1 MTPDLEIGLLKPA
14 LIILTAAAVVIPLF
28 HRLRL
33 SPVLGFMVTGMVVGP
48 FGPGR
53 FAGQFPL
60 IGAVTI
66 AGPETIAPI
75 GELGVSMLMFLIGLE
90 LSFER
95 LRLMRRLVFGLGS
108 LQYALSALAIIA
120 AMLVANAPP
129 GAAVVAGLA
138 LAMSSTAVVVQ
149 VLSLEKRLGEPIGRV
164 SLAILLF
171 QDIAA
176 VPVLF
181 AVSVLGAADAI
192 HSHTALAWTVGQA
205 ILVVLG
211 LIAGGRLV
219 LRPLFRGVART
230 DSPELF
236 VAACL
241 LVILATSLVAAAAA
255 LPMELGALI
264 AGLLLAETEYRRQI
278 EVTIEPLK
286 GLLLG
291 VFLVSV
297 GMSLDPAQI
306 ITDAARLFGASLTLV
321 VCKLAIVAAL
331 ARLFGLS
338 WPIGLRA
345 GLLLGPGGEFGF
357 VILGLGRIT
366 HLVDRGDADVL
377 LTVTALTMAC
387 IPLLSA
393 LGERIVRRTAGAG
406 LDNAGLLA
414 AITADAAPRVILAGF
429 GRVGETVAAM
439 LAVHRIPYVAVDSDP
454 DRVAEQRERDQPI
467 IWGDISRVELLHRLH
482 IETAPALVVTMNDAA
497 AADRLVAAAR
507 GERADLLIVA
517 RARDARHA
525 AHLYAVGATD
535 AVPETIEASLQLSEA
550 VLIDL
555 GIPMGPVIATIH
567 EKRDAM
573 RAEIRAMAPG
583 AAVRPLGRLR
593 LSDRPARPGQN

>member
-28 HRLRL
+28 YRLRV
-33 SPVLGFMVTGMVVGP
+33 SPVLGFMLTGMLVGP

-53 FAGQFPL
+53 LADQFPL

-75 GELGVSMLMFLIGLE
+75 GELGVSMLMFMIGLE
-90 LSFER
+90 LSLER
-95 LRLMRRLVFGLGS
+95 LRLMRRQVFGLGS
-108 LQYALSALAIIA
+108 LQYVVCALAVMA
-120 AMLVANAPP
+120 AMLAGNLPP
-129 GAAVVAGLA
+129 GAAAVAGLA
-138 LAMSSTAVVVQ
+138 LSMSSTAVVVQ
-149 VLSLEKRLGEPIGRV
+149 VLSHEKRMGETVGRV

-181 AVSVLGAADAI
+181 AVSVLGAADPT
-192 HSHTALAWTVGQA
+192 HSNGAALAWTIGQA

-241 LVILATSLVAAAAA
+241 LVILATSLAAASAA

-291 VFLVSV
+291 VFLISV
-297 GMSLDPAQI
+297 GMGLDLGHI
-306 ITDAARLFGASLTLV
+306 ITDVPRLLGSSLLLV
-321 VCKLAIVAAL
+321 IGKLAIVAAL
-331 ARLFGLS
+331 VRWFGPP
-338 WPIGLRA
+338 WPIGLRV

-357 VILGLGRIT
+357 VILALARAT
-366 HLVDRGDADVL
+366 HLVDQSAADFL
-377 LTVTALTMAC
+377 LTVVALTMAC

-393 LGERIVRRTAGAG
+393 LGDRIVRRAAGAG
-406 LDNAGLLA
+406 FDDAGLLV
-414 AITADAAPRVILAGF
+414 AIPADASPRVILAGF

-439 LAVHRIPYVAVDSDP
+439 LEVHRIPYIAVDSDP
-454 DRVAEQRERDQPI
+454 DRVAEQRELGQPI
-467 IWGDISRVELLHRLH
+467 IWGDISRVELLRRLH
-482 IETAPALVVTMNDAA
+482 IETTPALVVTMNDPMASY
-497 AADRLVAAAR
+497 RLVAAAR
-507 GERADLLIVA
+507 AERADLLIVV

-535 AVPETIEASLQLSEA
+535 AVPETVEASLQLSEA

-555 GIPMGPVIATIH
+555 GVPMGPVIATIH
-567 EKRDAM
+567 EKRDEM
-573 RAEIRAMAPG
+573 RAQIRAMTPG
-583 AAVRPLGRLR
+583 AAVRPLGRGR
-593 LSDRPARPGQN
+593 LSDHVARTR

>member
-48 FGPGR
+48 FGPAR
-53 FAGQFPL
+53 FADQFPWL
-60 IGAVTI
+60 GVVTI
-66 AGPETIAPI
+66 AQPETIAPI

-108 LQYALSALAIIA
+108 LQYVLSALAVMA
-120 AMLVANAPP
+120 AMLAVTTAP
-129 GAAVVAGLA
+129 GAAAVSGLA

-149 VLSLEKRLGEPIGRV
+149 VLSQERRLGEPIGRV
-164 SLAILLF
+164 SLAVLLF

-181 AVSVLGAADAI
+181 AVSVLGAADAV
-192 HSHTALAWTVGQA
+192 HSPTLVWTVGQA
-205 ILVVLG
+205 VLVVLG

-297 GMSLDPAQI
+297 GMSLDPARI
-306 ITDAARLFGASLTLV
+306 VTDAVRLFGASLMLV
-321 VCKLAIVAAL
+321 VCKLVIVAAL

-357 VILGLGRIT
+357 VILGLARAT
-366 HLVDRGDADVL
+366 HLVDQGDADVL

-393 LGERIVRRTAGAG
+393 LAAQIERRTGARP
-406 LDNAGLLA
+406 DNAELL
-414 AITADAAPRVILAGF
+414 TAMTEDALPRVILAGF

-439 LAVHRIPYVAVDSDP
+439 LDVHRILYVAVDSDP
-454 DRVAEQRERDQPI
+454 DRVAEQRALGRPI
-467 IWGDISRVELLHRLH
+467 IWGDIGRVEMLRRLH
-482 IETAPALVVTMNDAA
+482 IETAPALVVTMNDTA
-497 AADRLVAAAR
+497 AADRLVMAAR

-555 GIPMGPVIATIH
+555 GIAMGPVIATIH

-583 AAVRPLGRLR
+583 AAVRPLGRRR
-593 LSDRPARPGQN
+593 LSDRLARPK